1 MRQGVF
7 RPAGKELYTK
17 DKRVKKTI
25 SIFML
30 FLVLT
35 LAVAGCTAAP
45 QEAAQP
51 TVTATEMPTA
61 VPTPEVL
68 EVTDG
73 LGRVVKLAA
82 TPQRIVSLAPSATEI
97 LYAVGA
103 GAQMVGRDSFSN
115 YPEEAKALTDV
126 GGSMGN
132 YSYEVIASLT
142 PDLVVAAEI
151 NTPEQVKAL
160 EDLGLTVYYI
170 ANPASLE
177 DLFGILQTMGKITG
191 QAETSAALVNSLRA
205 RVEVVVEKTK
215 IVSFS
220 PAVFYELDGS
230 EPSRPWTAGPGTF
243 IDLLIGMAGGRNVGG
258 VLSGSWAQ
266 MSAEEL
272 LVQNPKIILLGD
284 AAYGT
289 TPEQVA
295 ARAGWDTID
304 AVKEGRIYAFN
315 DDTVSRPGPRLVDA
329 LEELSKLIH
338 PELYK

>member
-1 MRQGVF
+1 M
-7 RPAGKELYTK
+7 LLM
-17 DKRVKKTI
+17 
-25 SIFML
+25 IF
-30 FLVLT
+30 T
-35 LAVAGCTAAP
+35 LAIAGCSVTP
-45 QEAAQP
+45 QETAQP
-51 TVTATEMPTA
+51 TVTATELPTA
-61 VPTPEVL
+61 LPTPEVL

-73 LGRVVKLAA
+73 LGRAVTLAG

-103 GAQMVGRDSFSN
+103 GAQMAGRDSFSN

-132 YSYEVIASLT
+132 YSYEVVTSLT

-160 EDLGLTVYYI
+160 EDLGLTVFYI
-170 ANPASLE
+170 ANPASLD
-177 DLFGILQTMGKITG
+177 DLYGILQTFGQITG
-191 QAETSAALVNSLRA
+191 NGDNASALVESLKT
-205 RVEVVVEKTK
+205 RVAVVVEKTK
-215 IVSFS
+215 MVSFS

-266 MSAEEL
+266 ISAEEL
-272 LVQNPKIILLGD
+272 LVQNPGIILLGD

-295 ARAGWDTID
+295 ARAGWDAIE
-304 AVKEGRIYAFN
+304 AVKENRIYAFN